1 MNKTRKATKTSE
13 WKGIW
18 VILEH
23 AKGKV
28 SGVSW
33 EILGKARELGDRYGS
48 KVSGVL
54 LGVNLDDAAQE
65 AIYRGADNV
74 FVIEHEALMHYS
86 WEAYT
91 KTITD
96 LVEEYHPNIMLLA
109 ATHNGRDLAGRL
121 AVRLNTGLTADV
133 VELDIDAK
141 GELLVGSVPGFG
153 GSILAIIK
161 CEQSRPQMATIR
173 PGVLI
178 AREPDPSRTGEIH
191 KINPEIPPDLIT
203 TQVLQEIP
211 VETVDIS
218 KAKRIVAAG
227 RGVGTNLELVEE
239 LAKLLDAAIG
249 VTRPLADIG
258 LKSRDHQIGSTGV
271 TVRPKLAIIVGVSGA
286 AHFVSG
292 IQDAETII
300 SINIDKDAL
309 IFDHSDYCVVAD
321 LNEVIPELIEALK
334 ARLYSTAK

>member
-1 MNKTRKATKTSE
+1 MNKAKKSPKASE
-13 WKGIW
+13 WQGIW
-18 VILEH
+18 VVLEH

-28 SGVSW
+28 SSVSW
-33 EILGKARELGDRYGS
+33 EILGKARELGDKYDT
-48 KVSGVL
+48 KVSAIL
-54 LGVNLDDAAQE
+54 LGVNLDDMARE
-65 AIYRGADNV
+65 AIHRGADDV
-74 FVIEHEALMHYS
+74 YVVEHEALMHYS

-91 KTITD
+91 KVVTD
-96 LVEEYHPNIMLLA
+96 LVEKHRPNILLLA

-121 AVRLNTGLTADV
+121 AIRLNTGLTADV
-133 VELDIDAK
+133 VELDIEPERA
-141 GELLVGSVPGFG
+141 LLVGSVPGFG
-153 GSILAIIK
+153 GSILAVIK
-161 CEQSRPQMATIR
+161 CEHSRPQMATVR

-178 AREPDPSRTGEIH
+178 AKEPDPSRTGKIH
-191 KINPEIPPDLIT
+191 KIAPDIPPDLIT

-227 RGVGTNLELVEE
+227 RGIGTNLELVEE
-239 LAKLLDAAIG
+239 LAELLDASIG

-271 TVRPKLAIIVGVSGA
+271 TVRPKLAIIIGVSGA

-300 SINIDKDAL
+300 SINIDEEAL

-321 LNEVIPELIEALK
+321 LNEVVPELIEALK

>member
-1 MNKTRKATKTSE
+1 MSKTKKPTNTTD

-33 EILGKARELGDRYGS
+33 EILGKARELGDRYGIR
-48 KVSGVL
+48 VSAVL
-54 LGVNLDDAAQE
+54 LGTNLDEVAKE
-65 AIYRGADNV
+65 AIYRGADEV
-74 FVIEHEALMHYS
+74 YVAEHEALMHYS
-86 WEAYT
+86 WEAHT
-91 KTITD
+91 KVVTD
-96 LVEEYHPNIMLLA
+96 LVEKYRPNILLLA

-133 VELDIDAK
+133 VELDIEPE

-153 GSILAIIK
+153 GSILAVIK
-161 CEQSRPQMATIR
+161 CEHSRPQMATIR

-178 AREPDPSRTGEIH
+178 AQELDTSRTGEIH
-191 KINPEIPPDLIT
+191 KIASDIPPNLIT

-211 VETVDIS
+211 VESVDIS

-239 LAKLLDAAIG
+239 LAELLDAAIG

-300 SINIDKDAL
+300 SINIDEEAL

-321 LNEVIPELIEALK
+321 LNDVLPELIEALK